1 MFMKLRAFIFILISV
16 LISLS
21 SYAQTRKQLENK
33 RIELQKEI
41 KETQSLLFKSK
52 KEAEALLSELDDINK
67 IINVRSNLI
76 RTINQ
81 EAEKLSQEI
90 RKNEKE
96 LTTLEKKLDVLKKDY
111 AEMVVK
117 SYKSRNKQSRLM
129 FLLSADSFLQ
139 AYKRMQYLKQYTS
152 YRKLQGEEIKATTAN
167 LSALTDSLRIKED
180 EKQLLIALNL
190 REQDSVQKE
199 KFSQEKLVTKVKLKE
214 KQYISQI
221 KRIQEEDR
229 KLDKKIQRLITE
241 AIANSNKKGG
251 NTSSGFN
258 LTPEAKRLETTFIA
272 NKGKLPWPTEK
283 GIIVRKYGTQP
294 HPTLSGITIQSN
306 GIQVATEQKAK
317 ARAVFNG
324 KVLSIQLQP
333 GRKKIVL
340 VQHGNYISAYKNLDD
355 VLVKKGENII
365 TKQEIGTIHTD
376 AATGKTILAFSLF
389 KETKI
394 QNPEPWI
401 GKML

>member
-1 MFMKLRAFIFILISV
+1 MFMKLRVFIFILISV

-21 SYAQTRKQLENK
+21 SNAQTRKQLENK

-41 KETQSLLFKSK
+41 KETQTLLFKSK

-76 RTINQ
+76 KTINQ

-90 RKNEKE
+90 KKNEKE
-96 LTTLEKKLDVLKKDY
+96 LAALEKKLDVLKKDY

-139 AYKRMQYLKQYTS
+139 AYKRLQYLKQYTT
-152 YRKLQGEEIKATTAN
+152 YRKLQGEEIKATTVN
-167 LSALTDSLRIKED
+167 LLALTDSLRIKED

-199 KFSQEKLVTKVKLKE
+199 KFSQEQLVTKVKLKE

-251 NTSSGFN
+251 NTTSGFN
-258 LTPEAKRLETTFIA
+258 LTPEAKKLETTFIA

-355 VLVKKGENII
+355 VLVKKGENIS

-376 AATGKTILAFSLF
+376 ATTGKTILAFSLF
-389 KETKI
+389 KQTKI

>member
-21 SYAQTRKQLENK
+21 SNAQTRKQLENK

-41 KETQSLLFKSK
+41 KATQTLLFKSK
-52 KEAEALLSELDDINK
+52 KEAETLLSELDDINK

-76 RTINQ
+76 KTINQ

-96 LTTLEKKLDVLKKDY
+96 LASLEKKLDVLKKDY

-139 AYKRMQYLKQYTS
+139 AYKRLQYLKQYTS
-152 YRKLQGEEIKATTAN
+152 YRKLQGEEIKATTVN
-167 LSALTDSLRIKED
+167 LLALTDSLRIKED

-199 KFSQEKLVTKVKLKE
+199 KFSQEMLVTKVKLKE

-251 NTSSGFN
+251 NTTSGFN
-258 LTPEAKRLETTFIA
+258 LTPEAKKLETTFIA

-355 VLVKKGENII
+355 VLVKKGENIS

-389 KETKI
+389 KQTKI

>member
-1 MFMKLRAFIFILISV
+1 MKLRVFIFILISV

-21 SYAQTRKQLENK
+21 SNAQTRKQLENK

-41 KETQSLLFKSK
+41 KETQTLLFKSK

-76 RTINQ
+76 KTINQ

-90 RKNEKE
+90 KKNEKE
-96 LTTLEKKLDVLKKDY
+96 LAALEKKLDVLKKDY

-139 AYKRMQYLKQYTS
+139 AYKRLQYLKQYTT
-152 YRKLQGEEIKATTAN
+152 YRKLQGEEIKATTVN
-167 LSALTDSLRIKED
+167 LLALTDSLRIKED

-199 KFSQEKLVTKVKLKE
+199 KFSQEQLVTKVKLKE

-251 NTSSGFN
+251 NTTSGFN
-258 LTPEAKRLETTFIA
+258 LTPEAKKLETTFIA

-283 GIIVRKYGTQP
+283 GVIVRKYGTQP

-355 VLVKKGENII
+355 VLVKKGENIS

-376 AATGKTILAFSLF
+376 ATTGKTILAFSLF
-389 KETKI
+389 KQTKI

>member
-1 MFMKLRAFIFILISV
+1 MFMKLRAFLFILISV

-21 SYAQTRKQLENK
+21 SNAQTRKQLENK

-41 KETQSLLFKSK
+41 KETQTLLFKSK
-52 KEAEALLSELDDINK
+52 KEAETLLSELDDINK

-76 RTINQ
+76 KTINQ

-90 RKNEKE
+90 RKNERE
-96 LTTLEKKLDVLKKDY
+96 LAALEKKLDVLKKDY

-139 AYKRMQYLKQYTS
+139 AYKRIQYLKQYTS

-167 LSALTDSLRIKED
+167 LVALTDSLRIKED

-190 REQDSVQKE
+190 REQDSVQRE
-199 KFSQEKLVTKVKLKE
+199 KLSQEKLVTKVKSKE
-214 KQYISQI
+214 KHYISQI

-251 NTSSGFN
+251 NTTSGFN
-258 LTPEAKRLETTFIA
+258 LTPEAKKLETTFIA

-355 VLVKKGENII
+355 VLVKKGENIS

-389 KETKI
+389 KQTKI

>member
-1 MFMKLRAFIFILISV
+1 MKLRAFIFILISV

-21 SYAQTRKQLENK
+21 SNAQTRKQLENK

-41 KETQSLLFKSK
+41 KATQTLLFKSK
-52 KEAEALLSELDDINK
+52 KEAETLLSELDDINK

-76 RTINQ
+76 KTINQ

-96 LTTLEKKLDVLKKDY
+96 LASLEKKLDVLKKDY

-139 AYKRMQYLKQYTS
+139 AYKRLQYLKQYTS
-152 YRKLQGEEIKATTAN
+152 YRKLQGEEIKATTVN
-167 LSALTDSLRIKED
+167 LLALTDSLRIKED

-199 KFSQEKLVTKVKLKE
+199 KFSQEMLVTKVKLKE

-251 NTSSGFN
+251 NTTSGFN
-258 LTPEAKRLETTFIA
+258 LTPEAKKLETTFIA

-355 VLVKKGENII
+355 VLVKKGENIS

-389 KETKI
+389 KQTKI

>member
-1 MFMKLRAFIFILISV
+1 MFMKLHVFIFIFISV

-21 SYAQTRKQLENK
+21 SNAQTRKQLENK

-41 KETQSLLFKSK
+41 KETQTLLFKSK

-76 RTINQ
+76 KTINQ

-90 RKNEKE
+90 KKNEKE
-96 LTTLEKKLDVLKKDY
+96 LAALEKKLDVLKKDY

-139 AYKRMQYLKQYTS
+139 AYKRLQYLKQYTT
-152 YRKLQGEEIKATTAN
+152 YRKLQGEEIKATTVN
-167 LSALTDSLRIKED
+167 LLALTDSLRIKED

-251 NTSSGFN
+251 NTTSGFN
-258 LTPEAKRLETTFIA
+258 LTPEAKKLETTFIA

-355 VLVKKGENII
+355 VLVKKGENIS

-376 AATGKTILAFSLF
+376 ATTGKTILAFSLF
-389 KETKI
+389 KQTKI

>member
-1 MFMKLRAFIFILISV
+1 MKLRVFIFILISV

-21 SYAQTRKQLENK
+21 SNAQTRKQLENK

-41 KETQSLLFKSK
+41 KETQTLLFKSK

-76 RTINQ
+76 KTINQ

-90 RKNEKE
+90 KKNEKE
-96 LTTLEKKLDVLKKDY
+96 LAALEKKLDVLKKDY

-139 AYKRMQYLKQYTS
+139 AYKRLQYLKQYTT
-152 YRKLQGEEIKATTAN
+152 YRKLQGEEIKATTVN
-167 LSALTDSLRIKED
+167 LLALTDSLRIKED

-251 NTSSGFN
+251 NTTSGFN
-258 LTPEAKRLETTFIA
+258 LTPEAKKLETTFIA

-294 HPTLSGITIQSN
+294 HPT
-306 GIQVATEQKAK
+306 
-317 ARAVFNG
+317 
-324 KVLSIQLQP
+324 
-333 GRKKIVL
+333 
-340 VQHGNYISAYKNLDD
+340 
-355 VLVKKGENII
+355 
-365 TKQEIGTIHTD
+365 
-376 AATGKTILAFSLF
+376 
-389 KETKI
+389 
-394 QNPEPWI
+394 
-401 GKML
+401 

>member
-1 MFMKLRAFIFILISV
+1 MKLRAFIFILISV

>member
-180 EKQLLIALNL
+180 EKQLLIAL
-190 REQDSVQKE
+190 KP
-199 KFSQEKLVTKVKLKE
+199 
-214 KQYISQI
+214 
-221 KRIQEEDR
+221 
-229 KLDKKIQRLITE
+229 
-241 AIANSNKKGG
+241 KG
-251 NTSSGFN
+251 T
-258 LTPEAKRLETTFIA
+258 R
-272 NKGKLPWPTEK
+272 
-283 GIIVRKYGTQP
+283 
-294 HPTLSGITIQSN
+294 
-306 GIQVATEQKAK
+306 
-317 ARAVFNG
+317 
-324 KVLSIQLQP
+324 
-333 GRKKIVL
+333 
-340 VQHGNYISAYKNLDD
+340 
-355 VLVKKGENII
+355 
-365 TKQEIGTIHTD
+365 
-376 AATGKTILAFSLF
+376 
-389 KETKI
+389 
-394 QNPEPWI
+394 
-401 GKML
+401 

>member
-1 MFMKLRAFIFILISV
+1 MISV

>member
-1 MFMKLRAFIFILISV
+1 MKLRAFIFILISV

-21 SYAQTRKQLENK
+21 SNAQTRKQLENK

-41 KETQSLLFKSK
+41 KATQTLLFKSK
-52 KEAEALLSELDDINK
+52 KEAETLLSELDDINK

-76 RTINQ
+76 KTINQ

-96 LTTLEKKLDVLKKDY
+96 LASLEKKLDVLKKDY
-111 AEMVVK
+111 AEMVIK

-139 AYKRMQYLKQYTS
+139 AYKRLQYLKQYTS
-152 YRKLQGEEIKATTAN
+152 YRKLQGEEIKATTVN
-167 LSALTDSLRIKED
+167 LLALTDSLRIKED

-199 KFSQEKLVTKVKLKE
+199 KFSQEMLVTKVKLKE

-251 NTSSGFN
+251 NTTSGFN
-258 LTPEAKRLETTFIA
+258 LTPEAKKLETTFIA

-355 VLVKKGENII
+355 VLVKKGENIS

-389 KETKI
+389 KQTKI

>member
-1 MFMKLRAFIFILISV
+1 MKLRVFIFILISV

-21 SYAQTRKQLENK
+21 SNAQTRKQLENK

-41 KETQSLLFKSK
+41 KETQTLLFKSK

-76 RTINQ
+76 KTINQ

-90 RKNEKE
+90 KKNEKE
-96 LTTLEKKLDVLKKDY
+96 LAALEKKLDVLKKDY

-139 AYKRMQYLKQYTS
+139 AYKRLQYLKQYTT
-152 YRKLQGEEIKATTAN
+152 YRKLQGEEIKATTVN
-167 LSALTDSLRIKED
+167 LLALTDSLRIKED

-199 KFSQEKLVTKVKLKE
+199 KFSQEQLVTKVKLKE

-251 NTSSGFN
+251 NTTSGFN
-258 LTPEAKRLETTFIA
+258 LTPEAKKLETTFIA

-355 VLVKKGENII
+355 VLVKKGENIS

-376 AATGKTILAFSLF
+376 ATTGKTILAFSLF
-389 KETKI
+389 KQTKI

>member
-1 MFMKLRAFIFILISV
+1 MKLRVFKFILILV

-21 SYAQTRKQLENK
+21 SNAQTRKQLENK

-41 KETQSLLFKSK
+41 KETQTLLFKSK

-76 RTINQ
+76 KTINQ

-90 RKNEKE
+90 KKNEKE
-96 LTTLEKKLDVLKKDY
+96 LAALEKKLDVLKKDY

-139 AYKRMQYLKQYTS
+139 AYKRLQYLKQYTT
-152 YRKLQGEEIKATTAN
+152 YRKLQGEEIKATTVN
-167 LSALTDSLRIKED
+167 LLALTDSLRIKED

-199 KFSQEKLVTKVKLKE
+199 KFSQEMLVTKVKLKE

-251 NTSSGFN
+251 NTTSGFN
-258 LTPEAKRLETTFIA
+258 LTPEAKKLETTFIA

-355 VLVKKGENII
+355 VLVKKGENIS

-376 AATGKTILAFSLF
+376 ATTGKTILAFSLF
-389 KETKI
+389 KQTKI